1 MATRVERIAGVE
13 LGGTKCVA
21 ALAGPD
27 GVLLARET
35 VATTTPDETL
45 PQLRAILNGWRGFEA
60 VGLASFGP
68 VDLDPASPTWGRIT
82 TTPKPG
88 WRMANVA
95 EALGSGLNVP
105 VGFDTDVNG
114 AALAEMRWG
123 AGRGMADF
131 AYVTVG
137 TGVGVGLV
145 ANGRPPRGFG
155 HSELG
160 HVRIARLAGDDWSG
174 ACPYH
179 GDCVEGLAAG
189 GSIGARAGRPAAQLD
204 DDDPVWDGVVHALA
218 QLCHVLVCAAAPRR
232 IAIGG
237 GVVSGRPSLLPRIEA
252 ALIDSLAGYVALPPG
267 PYVVAPGLGDLAGP
281 LGAIALGLDALGSC
295 APSAS
300 SPKPPTGN
308 DRAEEE

>member
-1 MATRVERIAGVE
+1 ME

-21 ALAGPD
+21 ILATEAGD
-27 GVLLARET
+27 VLARQT
-35 VATTTPDETL
+35 VPTCDPSETL
-45 PQLRAILNGWRGFEA
+45 PVLRTILDGWNGFEA
-60 VGLASFGP
+60 LGIASFGP
-68 VDLDPASPTWGRIT
+68 VDLDPASPTWGHIT

-88 WRMANVA
+88 WPMADVA
-95 EALGSGLNVP
+95 GPLGGGLGVP

-123 AGRGMADF
+123 AGFGMQDF

-145 ANGRPPRGFG
+145 ANGQPARGFG

-160 HVRIARLAGDDWSG
+160 HIRVARLPGDDWPG
-174 ACPYH
+174 GCPYH
-179 GDCVEGLAAG
+179 GACVEGLAAG
-189 GSIGARAGRPAAQLD
+189 GSIAARVGAGAADLG
-204 DDDPVWDGVVHALA
+204 DDDPVWESVAHALA
-218 QLCHVLVCAAAPRR
+218 QLCHAIVCAAAPRR

-252 ALIDSLAGYVALPPG
+252 ALVESLAGYVALPPG

-281 LGAIALGLDALGSC
+281 LGAIAVGLNAAASC
-295 APSAS
+295 AASAS
-300 SPKPPTGN
+300 SPKPRSGN
-308 DRAEEE
+308 EKGE